1 MIKLVGFTKDNSITM
16 GGMTMKWL
24 KYRLETT
31 TEATD
36 LIIDMLAELGIY
48 GVEVID
54 KVPLTEAMWIFF
66 LKASPMTEVRSLC
79 FI

>member
-48 GVEVID
+48 GV
-54 KVPLTEAMWIFF
+54 
-66 LKASPMTEVRSLC
+66 
-79 FI
+79 